1 MKSRSIAALAS
12 IALSSVFSLGIH
24 QAMAQSNPQYV
35 LGLAHGV
42 KGVLWLPPN
51 PANSHTGVIAIHR
64 TSNYL
69 AHPSCSNLSQR
80 GFTVLCM
87 DSRFDDNETL
97 VNFYDVLSSRRSKW
111 PLVLP
116 GQQQIK
122 PVRQQRC

>member
-1 MKSRSIAALAS
+1 
-12 IALSSVFSLGIH
+12 
-24 QAMAQSNPQYV
+24 MAQSNPQYV

-51 PANSHTGVIAIHR
+51 PASSHVGVIAIHR

-87 DSRFDDNETL
+87 NSRFDDNETL
-97 VNFYDVLSSRRSKW
+97 VNFEHLARAQWRRPDHNILSSRRRKW

-116 GQQQIK
+116 GYQQIK